1 MIDLVM
7 PEAKRRAAKEPA
19 PSLEPAKPEGMVVVF
34 KNFGKS
40 CAFTSGQTLCEI
52 AERHGLKLKADC
64 RIGSCGIDPVRI
76 VSGQENMN
84 PVGDE
89 EQGTLEDI
97 NKLEPGK
104 YRLACMAKPKGPV
117 VVEILEQ

>member
-1 MIDLVM
+1 
-7 PEAKRRAAKEPA
+7 
-19 PSLEPAKPEGMVVVF
+19 MVVVF

-40 CAFTSGQTLCEI
+40 CPFKPGQTLCEI
-52 AERHGLKLKADC
+52 AEKNGIKFKADC

-76 VSGQENMN
+76 ISGLENMN

-97 NKLEPGK
+97 NKLAAGK
-104 YRLACMAKPKGPV
+104 YRLACVAKPKGPV
-117 VVEILEQ
+117 VVEMVEQK

>member
-1 MIDLVM
+1 
-7 PEAKRRAAKEPA
+7 
-19 PSLEPAKPEGMVVVF
+19 
-34 KNFGKS
+34 
-40 CAFTSGQTLCEI
+40 
-52 AERHGLKLKADC
+52 
-64 RIGSCGIDPVRI
+64 
-76 VSGQENMN
+76 MN

-117 VVEILEQ
+117 VVEILAVE